1 MFSHSKKIELFTSKY
16 KNNWYLFINFYFQFS
31 GKEKKLSENR
41 LICISARS
49 IFNDSLKF

>member
-31 GKEKKLSENR
+31 GKEKKIIGE
-41 LICISARS
+41 SADLHFGS
-49 IFNDSLKF
+49 IDF